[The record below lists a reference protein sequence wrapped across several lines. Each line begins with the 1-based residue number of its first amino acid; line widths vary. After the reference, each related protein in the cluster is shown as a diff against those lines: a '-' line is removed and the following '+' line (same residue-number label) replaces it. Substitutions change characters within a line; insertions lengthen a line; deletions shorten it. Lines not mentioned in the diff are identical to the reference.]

1 MSLPKASKCDSYSI
15 MSKPPIQSDQEL
27 SQERILQFQRILAQL
42 RVTARP
48 EEFASVTSGY
58 LHELER
64 MQDEVLEY
72 LRRHASQP
80 AGNAASA
87 AR

>member
-1 MSLPKASKCDSYSI
+1 M
-15 MSKPPIQSDQEL
+15 IQNDQEL
-27 SQERILQFQRILAQL
+27 AATQERILQFQRILAQL

-48 EEFASVTSGY
+48 EEFAAVTSGY

-64 MQDEVLEY
+64 MQDDVLEY
-72 LRRHASQP
+72 LRHHASQP
-80 AGNAASA
+80 SASI